1 MSLFYGRPI
10 EEEYRLGMEINER
23 RRGGPPKQKRK
34 CTSVAG
40 RLPER
45 PWWAT
50 GDKRGENGDRW
61 RHLFPPLAPKR
72 NFFFFGWGVV
82 PFTIRADPSER
93 KIHQAGSRVD
103 AKQPTGWGMAAAK
116 NSSECHQQP
125 TILPRRRLWPDP
137 NTSKSFPSAQVWP
150 DCN

>member
-1 MSLFYGRPI
+1 MKEEGEVHRNKKERAPASPEDCPSGRD
-10 EEEYRLGMEINER
+10 
-23 RRGGPPKQKRK
+23 
-34 CTSVAG
+34 
-40 RLPER
+40 ER
-45 PWWAT
+45 PEIKEEKMAID
-50 GDKRGENGDRW
+50 GAIFFRRW
-61 RHLFPPLAPKR
+61 LQRET
-72 NFFFFGWGVV
+72 FFFFCWGV
-82 PFTIRADPSER
+82 PCTIRADPSER